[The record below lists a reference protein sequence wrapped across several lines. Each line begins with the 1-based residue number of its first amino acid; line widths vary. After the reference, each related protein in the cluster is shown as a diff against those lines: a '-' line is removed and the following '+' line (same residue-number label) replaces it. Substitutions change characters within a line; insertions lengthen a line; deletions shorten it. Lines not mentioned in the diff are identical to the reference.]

1 MKTIMKE
8 KEIEKE
14 KSGVGEWTEKDD
26 NEMCYESPKK
36 ELTSHTF
43 EYLIYNLK
51 SYNGVKI

>member
-8 KEIEKE
+8 KEIEEEKLGVKE
-14 KSGVGEWTEKDD
+14 QTEKDN

-43 EYLIYNLK
+43 EHLIYNLK
-51 SYNGVKI
+51 SYNGVEI